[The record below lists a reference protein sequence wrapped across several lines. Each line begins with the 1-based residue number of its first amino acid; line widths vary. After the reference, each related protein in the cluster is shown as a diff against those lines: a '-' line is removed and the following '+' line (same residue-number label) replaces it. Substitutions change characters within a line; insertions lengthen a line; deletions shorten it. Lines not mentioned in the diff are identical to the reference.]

1 MLAKTAKTIKNAGLE
16 RDINQYFA
24 VITDLRSVGVMGD
37 GRTYDYTVALRG
49 VTTTDFMTAESAE
62 IPWEVIG
69 KTTSRIV
76 NEVKHINRVLYD
88 CTGKPPATIEFE

>member
-1 MLAKTAKTIKNAGLE
+1 MAGYELPDDPE
-16 RDINQYFA
+16 
-24 VITDLRSVGVMGD
+24 
-37 GRTYDYTVALRG
+37 ALRA

-76 NEVKHINRVLYD
+76 NEVKHVKDSYGGN
-88 CTGKPPATIEFE
+88 KNE